1 VINSGGGRVRGWWW
15 PHLAETT
22 AGDGMLMLQAA
33 GLVHVTVSVRIICV
47 KMSNKRMIGT
57 AFAVYVVN
65 VL

>member
-1 VINSGGGRVRGWWW
+1 
-15 PHLAETT
+15 
-22 AGDGMLMLQAA
+22 MLMLQAA